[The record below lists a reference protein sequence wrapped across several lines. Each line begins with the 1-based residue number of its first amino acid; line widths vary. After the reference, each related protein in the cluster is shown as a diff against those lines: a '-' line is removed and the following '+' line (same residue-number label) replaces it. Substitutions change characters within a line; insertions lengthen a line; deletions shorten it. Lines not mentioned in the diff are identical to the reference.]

1 MLKGGNMGKS
11 DKELMWVALTWLLVL
26 FSFGCIINSND
37 RKACRDLQHEYG
49 MQMVGNCEGAGLDE

>member
-1 MLKGGNMGKS
+1 MGKS